1 MPTPYFLS
9 HVLLILICS
18 SLCLMTGLFFFWKH
32 EQKKLREE
40 QAKQRQA
47 AEEERENTNKLLKE
61 LAKSELIDRWE
72 RYMERGYVSTY
83 GLANYHT
90 MMRLYEERGGNGLVP
105 QLYEQIKKLPI
116 EDKERVIH
124 PW

>member
-1 MPTPYFLS
+1 MATPYFIS
-9 HVLLILICS
+9 QVLLIIIGA
-18 SLCLMTGLFFFWKH
+18 SLCFITGLFFFWKK
-32 EQKKLREE
+32 EQEKLREE
-40 QAKQRQA
+40 QKTQREA
-47 AEEERENTNKLLKE
+47 AEEERKNTHKLLKE

-72 RYMERGYVSTY
+72 KYMERGYVSTY

-90 MMRLYEERGGNGLVP
+90 LLELYIERGGNGLAP

-116 EDKERVIH
+116 EDKERVVG